1 MSIFLTDLDSE
12 FCPLTKNFNCGSDPK
27 SSAFSF
33 HPLAFGQSADD
44 WSSWDDA
51 ETIEDRSDIDQILV
65 MINPAMLGIDM
76 IRQDQLNVMR

>member
-1 MSIFLTDLDSE
+1 MSISDRLGLRICT
-12 FCPLTKNFNCGSDPK
+12 LTKNFTSGSDPK

-65 MINPAMLGIDM
+65 MINPDTNEAKSFHPYL
-76 IRQDQLNVMR
+76 QPFL